1 MIGSVSLLSNVFNYG
16 KRIIKATPE
25 MVFGTAAEYV
35 GQTIRNTPGG
45 FKAKAEAGLT
55 AMEYAGRGNFF
66 KTFWGNCKTFFPEMK
81 TAITVGTEA
90 AKAAGKNTIWG
101 GAKGL
106 FKGLGKKMPFIF
118 AVTTLITEAPNI
130 ITAVKD
136 KGLWQ
141 GVKEV
146 GKSGAKLV
154 GAGLGAA
161 IGSAVCPGIGS
172 FVGWIA
178 GEWLAGKIAGKSYSE
193 QKAQAEGE
201 QQQMMEQQQ
210 QQAQNPYQQFT
221 EPYSQAASP
230 TPSANPTF
238 NGASNPFAY
247 QQMTPCAN
255 YSDDIML
262 QGMNTQGQ
270 NQVQYQPQYQPQSAA
285 QNPQP
290 YYYNGLDMSI

>member
-35 GQTIRNTPGG
+35 GQTIRKTPGG

-66 KTFWGNCKTFFPEMK
+66 KTFWQNCKTFFPEMK
-81 TAITVGTEA
+81 SAITTGTEA
-90 AKAAGKNTIWG
+90 AKAAGKSSFMG

-106 FKGLGKKMPFIF
+106 LKGLGKKMPFIF
-118 AVTTLITEAPNI
+118 AVTTLLTEAPNI
-130 ITAVKD
+130 FTAVKEQ
-136 KGLWQ
+136 GLIQ

-146 GKSGAKLV
+146 IKSGSKLV

-161 IGSAVCPGIGS
+161 IGSAICPGIGS

-178 GEWLAGKIAGKSYSE
+178 GEWLAGKLVGKSYSDKKAEAE
-193 QKAQAEGE
+193 QA
-201 QQQMMEQQQ
+201 QQQMIEEQQQ
-210 QQAQNPYQQFT
+210 QQEQNPYAQYAA
-221 EPYSQAASP
+221 PYTQT
-230 TPSANPTF
+230 TPQPQGANPSF
-238 NGASNPFAY
+238 NGSSNPFAMPM
-247 QQMTPCAN
+247 QGMTQTTN

-262 QGMNTQGQ
+262 QSMNNMQGQ
-270 NQVQYQPQYQPQSAA
+270 NQPVNQQPA
-285 QNPQP
+285 QTP
-290 YYYNGLDMSI
+290 YYYNGLNMSI